1 MTLENLKNLVKIGEL
16 NEEPPDKT
24 EFEGL
29 VASASD
35 RLNDAHNGSLSY
47 ASRFDLTYN
56 AAHALSL
63 AALRFHGYRS
73 DKRYLVFQCLPHTVG
88 LSKSKTRV
96 FSLCH
101 ERRNLSEYEG
111 RMEMDEQLLSELVSG
126 VEELLTM
133 VRKLKL

>member
-16 NEEPPDKT
+16 NEEPVDKK

-35 RLNDAHNGSLSY
+35 RLNDVLNGDLSH

-56 AAHALSL
+56 AAHALAL
-63 AALRFHGYRS
+63 AALRYLGYRS
-73 DKRYLVFQCLPHTVG
+73 DKRYLVFQCLPHTLS
-88 LSKSKTRV
+88 LSKSKTRI
-96 FSLCH
+96 FILCH
-101 ERRNLSEYEG
+101 ERRNLAEYKG
-111 RMEMDEQLLSELVSG
+111 YLDVDEQLLTELVLG
-126 VEELLTM
+126 TEELLKM

>member
-16 NEEPPDKT
+16 NEEPSDKT

-35 RLNDAHNGSLSY
+35 RLNDAQNGSLSY
-47 ASRFDLTYN
+47 ASRFDLAYN

-63 AALRFHGYRS
+63 AALRLHGYRS

-126 VEELLTM
+126 VGELLTM
-133 VRKLKL
+133 VRKLKF